1 MIELKNLDLRMVGD
15 QDGGYTVEAIGPEG
29 ERTSASSNWTAV
41 AGLEADL
48 EAIRAGDAQR
58 ATLERV
64 GSALFQALFPMSVM
78 RVYIAVQA
86 RLAEDEGLR
95 LRLHLPPELERL
107 PWELLYY
114 PPDYLALDPRSPV
127 VRFLDLPDTPRP
139 LATEPPLR
147 LLHLIAGP
155 VDAPSLDA
163 EAEERLLRAALS
175 ELADRVE
182 VVPARPGTPAALRD
196 GLRLGCQ
203 ILHFSGHGGIAAGE
217 GYLLFEDDEGHG
229 VALNGDT
236 LAQLLRGTDVR
247 LAVLNACESAL
258 AVEGDAFG
266 SVAAALVRARLPAV
280 IAHQYPMPDRSATIF
295 SADFYRALAAG
306 MPVDAAVG
314 EGRKAVMV
322 ELEPAWRD
330 RVDWATPVLFMR
342 APDGRILALEG
353 EEGPAKAGPPVGPTI
368 QIGSITGSTITF
380 DQRTFAGMEDAFPVY
395 EEEVVP
401 PGDPLPQLL
410 DELAQIVGEHAPE
423 GKVDQ
428 ALDHVAALRQAAE
441 QAQPDLGALEAVWQ
455 WFEAEVPALSGAV
468 LSAILAFEPRF
479 EEAGAEAL
487 RAFRRRFGALP

>member
-1 MIELKNLDLRMVGD
+1 MIELKNLDLRVVGNR
-15 QDGGYTVEAIGPEG
+15 DGGYSVEATGPEG
-29 ERTSASSNWTAV
+29 ERASAASNWGTV

-48 EAIRAGDAQR
+48 EAIRAGDAGR
-58 ATLERV
+58 VTLERV
-64 GSALFQALFPMSVM
+64 GSALFQALFPMPVI

-95 LRLHLPPELERL
+95 LRLHLPPELDRL

-114 PPDYLALDPRSPV
+114 PPDYLAIDPRSPV

-147 LLHLIAGP
+147 LLHLIAAP
-155 VDAPSLDA
+155 VDAPPLDA

-182 VVPARPGTPAALRD
+182 IVPARPGTLAALRN
-196 GLRLGCQ
+196 GLRSGCQ

-217 GYLLFEDDEGHG
+217 GYLLFENDEGHG

-236 LAQLLRGTDVR
+236 LAQLLRGTNVR

-258 AVEGDAFG
+258 AAEGEAFG
-266 SVAAALVRARLPAV
+266 GVASALVRARLPAV
-280 IAHQYPMPDRSATIF
+280 IAHQYPMPDRSATTF
-295 SADFYRALAAG
+295 STEFYRALAAG
-306 MPVDAAVG
+306 MPVDASVG

-353 EEGPAKAGPPVGPTI
+353 DEQPAGAGPPGGSTV
-368 QIGSITGSTITF
+368 QIGSITGSTVTF
-380 DQRTFAGMEDAFPVY
+380 DQRMFADIGGAFPVD
-395 EEEVVP
+395 EGVSMP
-401 PGDPLPQLL
+401 PVDPLSQLL
-410 DELAQIVGEHAPE
+410 DELEQIVGDHAPE
-423 GKVDQ
+423 EKAAR
-428 ALDHVAALRQAAE
+428 ALEQVADLRQAAE
-441 QAQPDLGALEAVWQ
+441 QAQPDLVALEAVWG
-455 WFEAEVPALSGAV
+455 WFEAEVPALTGAV

-479 EEAGAEAL
+479 EEAGPEEL
-487 RAFRRRFGALP
+487 RAYRRQFRALL